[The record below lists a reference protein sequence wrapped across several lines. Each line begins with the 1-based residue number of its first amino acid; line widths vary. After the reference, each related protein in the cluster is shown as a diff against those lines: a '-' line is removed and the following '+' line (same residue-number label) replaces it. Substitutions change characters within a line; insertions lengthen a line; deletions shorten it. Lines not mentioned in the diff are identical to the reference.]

1 MWDDSVN
8 VPWETLIEFF
18 GIFGIRWHPVSFLKR
33 SGFRREEAF
42 LINEYFTRCFFLD
55 HNNVDALSL
64 DLSRLNFNQVKYDE
78 IFLQLPEHV
87 ARDGPEVDALTGELL
102 SEQAVAPS
110 RYCRKLFEKYIR
122 NEEYVLRFDDAEYD
136 KLIFPFYDESEAA
149 FTKLFQYGRRDEFK
163 DWIAKFRDPIE

>member
-1 MWDDSVN
+1 M
-8 VPWETLIEFF
+8 
-18 GIFGIRWHPVSFLKR
+18 
-33 SGFRREEAF
+33 
-42 LINEYFTRCFFLD
+42 
-55 HNNVDALSL
+55 
-64 DLSRLNFNQVKYDE
+64 
-78 IFLQLPEHV
+78 
-87 ARDGPEVDALTGELL
+87 DALTGELL